1 MLVEVVPLRRNETR
15 DGEINMAKLGKF
27 KQVRPDTHL
36 GRIATA
42 AVGGDRTLDEI
53 AAAAGRTADQVK
65 SALVRARVTHGIDHS
80 IDADGTVSL
89 IGAELFNEP
98 APPAKEKI
106 EGAPRKTMA
115 QAMLEAARQGT
126 FPAAPDFSAETHK
139 RWRPKLARLVEL
151 VAARDVA
158 GLRAYEIKP
167 ISSSP
172 RALERYRDAAVAAIE
187 ATPRAGMPPRAVR
200 AA

>member
-1 MLVEVVPLRRNETR
+1 MT
-15 DGEINMAKLGKF
+15 KLGKF

-36 GRIATA
+36 GKIVTA

-53 AAAAGRTADQVK
+53 AAASGRTADQVK
-65 SALVRARVTHGIDHS
+65 AALHRARVTHGFDHS
-80 IDADGTVSL
+80 INADGTVSL
-89 IGAELFNEP
+89 IGAELFKEP
-98 APPAKEKI
+98 APAEEKI
-106 EGAPRKTMA
+106 ESAAPRRTMA
-115 QAMLEAARQGT
+115 QAMMEAARQGT
-126 FPAAPDFSAETHK
+126 FPAAPDFAAETHK

-158 GLRAYEIKP
+158 GLRAFEIKP

-172 RALERYRDAAVAAIE
+172 KALARYRDAAVAAIE
-187 ATPRAGMPPRAVR
+187 ATPAARAGMPARSAKPGP